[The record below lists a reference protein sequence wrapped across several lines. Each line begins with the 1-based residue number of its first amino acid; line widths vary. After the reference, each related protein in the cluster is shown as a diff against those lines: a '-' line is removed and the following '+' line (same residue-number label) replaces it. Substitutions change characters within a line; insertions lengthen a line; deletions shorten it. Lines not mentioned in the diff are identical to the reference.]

1 MTADY
6 HKLTNSKRLA
16 PKYNPELVDA
26 VATLIAPTV
35 ARVAQALATGFPR
48 LIKPRQLHPVE
59 LAAHAALGAL
69 KKGRQREVDGF
80 LGRWLWIS
88 EADAETY
95 EALFVVMGRQHEVP
109 LSEMVNPAGWLRR
122 AIVMERRGIFAA
134 REKRDAYSMRIAR
147 DIEAEEDAS
156 CRPGKVFDLAPRRN
170 SVLEDEADPFTR
182 SKNTGLL
189 PPSPE
194 DPQEQIARKLDNKRR
209 ALEELTVVG
218 RGTTKKSASR
228 TLAYMELLEEGQ
240 RLEGKELDYERKDH
254 LRIIGGANAERV
266 LKRAAQ
272 TWREK
277 ISRESR

>member
-1 MTADY
+1 MRDY
-6 HKLTNSKRLA
+6 HNLASTKRESKYSPVLIDALA
-16 PKYNPELVDA
+16 D
-26 VATLIAPTV
+26 LIAPTV
-35 ARVAQALATGFPR
+35 TRVIQALDTRFPR
-48 LIKPRQLHPVE
+48 LLKPRQMHPVE
-59 LAAHAALGAL
+59 IAAHAALGAL
-69 KKGRQREVDGF
+69 KKGRQGEVDGF
-80 LGRWLWIS
+80 LRRWLGIS
-88 EADAETY
+88 GADAETY
-95 EALFVVMGRQHEVP
+95 EALFMVMGRQHEVP
-109 LSEMVNPAGWLRR
+109 LSEMVNPAGWLRK

-134 REKRDAYSMRIAR
+134 RERRDAYSMRIAR

-182 SKNTGLL
+182 SKNTGLR

-254 LRIIGGANAERV
+254 LRIIGGANAERA
-266 LKRAAQ
+266 LKRSAR
-272 TWREK
+272 TRRER